1 MAQSFRFLQI
11 HAVPIPQLTKGELQE
26 ALQNVTAQVGGAFK
40 PSVVVKRLGILPS
53 LIGSLSATLGRNPT
67 LSSLEGCES
76 MTNVH
81 HLLNSGADE
90 RN

>member
-40 PSVVVKRLGILPS
+40 PSGREETGHPS
-53 LIGSLSATLGRNPT
+53 IAHRQLVGNAWPEPNSEQLGR
-67 LSSLEGCES
+67 L
-76 MTNVH
+76 
-81 HLLNSGADE
+81 
-90 RN
+90 